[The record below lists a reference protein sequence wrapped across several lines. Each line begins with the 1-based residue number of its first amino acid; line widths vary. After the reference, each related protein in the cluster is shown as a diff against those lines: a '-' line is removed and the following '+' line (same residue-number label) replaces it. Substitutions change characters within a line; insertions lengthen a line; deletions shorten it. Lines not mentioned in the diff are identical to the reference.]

1 MTSKKLVKGKD
12 MGYYD
17 IYDSNDNLI
26 ASEVWI
32 DDGSGYDSGPSRPI
46 VVNWRKA
53 LIILMAIVGATNT
66 FVLPLLLLANKD
78 VFIQGGWILAALPS
92 IILGLPLFIV
102 GVMLLSAIKKANDLD
117 SDDPVMEQAKAYV
130 DSHTVDKSAVDKTD
144 ASPQNG
150 SSTFVG
156 TVNGTEIY
164 SQNGA
169 TDDMTDE
176 EYIEQKNAKYKYDI
190 NVSAVYLAI
199 KFDKLIS
206 KLSLIS
212 YLLYPIGVLCF
223 VAEALYGDTETYMI
237 LVGILNYLVCVL
249 FALSIW
255 KNYKRY
261 KVRYTV
267 SIAKRMLR
275 VALVSLLVGAPV
287 GLILTSTLQMGGHCI
302 LCLLAMFFDL
312 ACMIDSATAK
322 SHSPNKKSK
331 VHVGPIVIVAVVVG
345 LVFTCIACALSIM
358 PGPIYDALL
367 AYDNGTSTD
376 LTLPITV
383 WSICAVVDVLL
394 TVAISVAINKK
405 LNKAKK

>member
-1 MTSKKLVKGKD
+1 MLTNLLNNSNNKVLQDLQNMTSKKLVKGND

-32 DDGSGYDSGPSRPI
+32 DDGSGYDSGPTRPI

-117 SDDPVMEQAKAYV
+117 SDDPVMKQAKAYV

-144 ASPQNG
+144 A
-150 SSTFVG
+150 
-156 TVNGTEIY
+156 
-164 SQNGA
+164 

-176 EYIEQKNAKYKYDI
+176 EYIEQTNAKYKYDI

-261 KVRYTV
+261 KVRYTT

-275 VALVSLLVGAPV
+275 VALVSLLVGIPV

-312 ACMIDSATAK
+312 ACMIDIATAK
-322 SHSPNKKSK
+322 SHSQNKKSK
-331 VHVGPIVIVAVVVG
+331 IHVGPIVIVAVVVG

>member
-1 MTSKKLVKGKD
+1 MASKKLAKGKD

-32 DDGSGYDSGPSRPI
+32 DDGSGYDSGPARPI

-66 FVLPLLLLANKD
+66 FVVPLLLLANKD
-78 VFIQGGWILAALPS
+78 AFIQGGWILAGLPS

-117 SDDPVMEQAKAYV
+117 SNDPVMKQAKAYV
-130 DSHTVDKSAVDKTD
+130 DSHTVDKSAIDKTD
-144 ASPQNG
+144 AS
-150 SSTFVG
+150 SE
-156 TVNGTEIY
+156 NGT
-164 SQNGA
+164 

-176 EYIEQKNAKYKYDI
+176 EYVEQKNAKYKYDI

-223 VAEALYGDTETYMI
+223 VTEALYGDTETYMI
-237 LVGILNYLVCVL
+237 LVGILNYLVCVP
-249 FALSIW
+249 FVLSIW

-267 SIAKRMLR
+267 DIAKRMLR

-322 SHSPNKKSK
+322 SHSRNKKSK
-331 VHVGPIVIVAVVVG
+331 VHVGPIVIVTIVVG
-345 LVFTCIACALSIM
+345 LVFTCIACALSLM

-394 TVAISVAINKK
+394 TVIISVAINKK

>member
-1 MTSKKLVKGKD
+1 
-12 MGYYD
+12 
-17 IYDSNDNLI
+17 
-26 ASEVWI
+26 
-32 DDGSGYDSGPSRPI
+32 
-46 VVNWRKA
+46 
-53 LIILMAIVGATNT
+53 
-66 FVLPLLLLANKD
+66 NKD

-130 DSHTVDKSAVDKTD
+130 DSHTVDKSSVDKTD
-144 ASPQNG
+144 
-150 SSTFVG
+150 
-156 TVNGTEIY
+156 
-164 SQNGA
+164 A

-176 EYIEQKNAKYKYDI
+176 EYVEQKNAKYKYDI

-249 FALSIW
+249 FVLSIW

-261 KVRYTV
+261 KVRHTV

-275 VALVSLLVGAPV
+275 VALVSLLVGITV

-322 SHSPNKKSK
+322 SHSSNKKTK

-345 LVFTCIACALSIM
+345 LVCTCIACALSIM

>member
-1 MTSKKLVKGKD
+1 

-32 DDGSGYDSGPSRPI
+32 DDGSGYDGSPSRPI

-66 FVLPLLLLANKD
+66 FVVPLLLLANKD
-78 VFIQGGWILAALPS
+78 VFIQGGWILAGLPS

-150 SSTFVG
+150 T
-156 TVNGTEIY
+156 
-164 SQNGA
+164 

-176 EYIEQKNAKYKYDI
+176 EYIEQTNAKYKYDI

-261 KVRYTV
+261 KVRYTA

-275 VALVSLLVGAPV
+275 VALVSLLVGIPV

-322 SHSPNKKSK
+322 SHSSNKKSK

-376 LTLPITV
+376 LSLPITV

>member
-1 MTSKKLVKGKD
+1 

-32 DDGSGYDSGPSRPI
+32 DDGSGYDSGPTRPI

-78 VFIQGGWILAALPS
+78 VFIQGGWILAGLPS

-130 DSHTVDKSAVDKTD
+130 DSHTVDKSAVDK
-144 ASPQNG
+144 
-150 SSTFVG
+150 
-156 TVNGTEIY
+156 NGT
-164 SQNGA
+164 

-261 KVRYTV
+261 KVRHTV

-275 VALVSLLVGAPV
+275 VALVSLLAGIPV

-322 SHSPNKKSK
+322 SHSQNKKSK
-331 VHVGPIVIVAVVVG
+331 IHVGPIVIVAVVVG

>member
-1 MTSKKLVKGKD
+1 

-32 DDGSGYDSGPSRPI
+32 DDGSGYDSGPTRPI

-78 VFIQGGWILAALPS
+78 VFIQGGWILAGLPS

-130 DSHTVDKSAVDKTD
+130 DSHTVDKSAVDK
-144 ASPQNG
+144 
-150 SSTFVG
+150 
-156 TVNGTEIY
+156 NGT
-164 SQNGA
+164 

-261 KVRYTV
+261 KVRYTA
-267 SIAKRMLR
+267 SIAKMMLR
-275 VALVSLLVGAPV
+275 VALVSLLVGITA

-322 SHSPNKKSK
+322 SHSQNKKTK
-331 VHVGPIVIVAVVVG
+331 VHVGPIVIMAVVVG

-394 TVAISVAINKK
+394 TVVISVAINKK